1 MEQRLKVGFEDM
13 VSDFRTAQYLGYV
26 WLDAVSEFSR
36 LALSRESDRLPA
48 LSGLARKLSPPVW
61 GHTSPEYGS

>member
-36 LALSRESDRLPA
+36 LALS
-48 LSGLARKLSPPVW
+48 
-61 GHTSPEYGS
+61 